1 MNGIKYNKND
11 KVKMIWWSDEL
22 KLEIFQWCLNVFFW
36 RDKHP
41 EDHPKWAKEQQM
53 KKNISKN
60 HDEKRNKETETN
72 DSLCYYKNLT
82 TNNK

>member
-1 MNGIKYNKND
+1 
-11 KVKMIWWSDEL
+11 
-22 KLEIFQWCLNVFFW
+22 
-36 RDKHP
+36 
-41 EDHPKWAKEQQM
+41 M